1 MAISEIEYNT
11 IVASMYLLPYAVSP
25 RVLIPSCNLGRPLKE
40 VTIRVKKQYPSV
52 QLSAWMVC
60 IFFSFSAGTCLSIS
74 LHKTFIKSDCSAVLA
89 DCWLDKPSVHAFAIP
104 CDLPQLCCMLLV
116 MFSCPEHSTRHVSQ
130 CPPLGESHLLS
141 GHLVFPP
148 VQGDISQPPRKG
160 YVSEAGLDGIGGTK

>member
-1 MAISEIEYNT
+1 MQFREAFEGGDHQGEETISFCAIECLDG
-11 IVASMYLLPYAVSP
+11 MYFFLS
-25 RVLIPSCNLGRPLKE
+25 VLVLD
-40 VTIRVKKQYPSV
+40 
-52 QLSAWMVC
+52 
-60 IFFSFSAGTCLSIS
+60 LSIS
-74 LHKTFIKSDCSAVLA
+74 LHRPFIKSDCSAVLA

-148 VQGDISQPPRKG
+148 VQGDISQPPCKG
-160 YVSEAGLDGIGGTK
+160 YVSEAGLDGIGGAK